1 MPSRRRIS
9 KAHASV
15 HQRLRGRAINGSLTD
30 VELSKLMAK
39 GANVDAQDSGGST
52 PLLSATS

>member
-1 MPSRRRIS
+1 MPSRRRIP

>member
-15 HQRLRGRAINGSLTD
+15 PQRLRGRAINGSLTD